1 MFLMENNFGNL
12 IKIERMRQEMKQA
25 VLARGI
31 CSVSYLSKIENNQTS
46 PSDEVLELLF
56 ERLELNVPLYH
67 DFGEQAKKIEK
78 EINEILKDAILTR
91 KDRGKQEQ
99 VIKYL
104 NHPVVNQSKDLY
116 ITLLL
121 ALGRFQI
128 MPDGKGDYLKRIG
141 WIEDQLSREN
151 KLRYLT
157 MKSLI
162 LFDQN
167 DKEESFKLLEMLNR
181 EIPNASFQ
189 DWEIAD
195 MRYIIG
201 ASYYRFTEYLP
212 AIENVKYALE
222 YFQENFYLERI
233 VECHLIIGLSLK
245 RRRRFTEALS
255 HYHRAVK
262 VIGATERTDYF
273 GMLYNNMGEI
283 YSSLGDQEKAL
294 EYFMQSFDY
303 KLEVKSKLYS
313 VLSLIEGYVN
323 YQNTNEIINWL
334 DKGYEIK
341 SERDG
346 LEEFDHHFKI
356 YEYCYRTHDEEALI
370 LALKA
375 AVSYF
380 ETINDYIYIQKYS
393 LWLAQ
398 ELRASGKYKQATDYY
413 EKVISIMSQAE

>member
-1 MFLMENNFGNL
+1 
-12 IKIERMRQEMKQA
+12 
-25 VLARGI
+25 
-31 CSVSYLSKIENNQTS
+31 
-46 PSDEVLELLF
+46 
-56 ERLELNVPLYH
+56 
-67 DFGEQAKKIEK
+67 
-78 EINEILKDAILTR
+78 
-91 KDRGKQEQ
+91 
-99 VIKYL
+99 
-104 NHPVVNQSKDLY
+104 
-116 ITLLL
+116 
-121 ALGRFQI
+121 
-128 MPDGKGDYLKRIG
+128 
-141 WIEDQLSREN
+141 
-151 KLRYLT
+151 
-157 MKSLI
+157 
-162 LFDQN
+162 
-167 DKEESFKLLEMLNR
+167 
-181 EIPNASFQ
+181 
-189 DWEIAD
+189 
-195 MRYIIG
+195 
-201 ASYYRFTEYLP
+201 
-212 AIENVKYALE
+212 
-222 YFQENFYLERI
+222 
-233 VECHLIIGLSLK
+233 
-245 RRRRFTEALS
+245 
-255 HYHRAVK
+255 
-262 VIGATERTDYF
+262 
-273 GMLYNNMGEI
+273 MGEI